1 MNILKNIITSAVL
14 TFCLASAAANACTSI
29 AWHTEEFGVIT
40 ARNNDWME
48 STKPYIGTITV
59 GTQRY
64 LHGLKSSGRTYKT
77 KYAIAGVLAY
87 GGLVHDGLNSEG
99 MSMNVLYYG
108 PMTLGDEEKEGTVSQ
123 LSLGEYL
130 LTNYASVAEVVDN
143 INDLEIFS
151 VALPGLPSSPLFHW
165 SLTDKSGDRVII
177 QYDPSGL
184 KLYRGKEAMVMTNQ
198 PSHQTHI
205 DAWKKMAVAKEHAN
219 KDVDFGSTG
228 NTNPRDRYLH
238 AQYFYQQLTQPASL
252 RNGMMKLS
260 GIASRVPHDAANKK
274 INGVMAGY
282 GTEWMLTQSLET
294 GDTVIEYNFG
304 DSWTQFNINM
314 YTLMKSGKTISIP
327 MDAPSYTIDLTKL
340 AIDLAK

>member
-1 MNILKNIITSAVL
+1 MGALLS
-14 TFCLASAAANACTSI
+14 FGLASTAANAWTAI

-40 ARNNDWME
+40 ARNNDWSE
-48 STKPYIGTITV
+48 STKPYIGTILA
-59 GTQRY
+59 GSQRY

-99 MSMNVLYYG
+99 LSMNALYYS
-108 PMTLGDEEKEGTVSQ
+108 PMSLGKKDKQGSVSQ
-123 LSLGEYL
+123 LSLGEYM
-130 LTNYASVAEVVDN
+130 LTNYASVSEVVEH
-143 INDLEIFS
+143 IHELETFS
-151 VALPGLPSSPLFHW
+151 VGLPGLASPAQFHW

-198 PSHQTHI
+198 PSHQSHLN
-205 DAWKKMAVAKEHAN
+205 AWNKAPAAKERAH
-219 KDVDFGSTG
+219 KDVDFGSKG

-238 AQYFYQQLTQPASL
+238 ARYFLEQLTQPSSL

-260 GIASRVPHDAANKK
+260 TVASRIPHDAANRE
-274 INGVMAGY
+274 ISGEMAGY
-282 GTEWMLTQSLET
+282 ATEWMLTQSLET
-294 GDTVIEYNFG
+294 GDTVIEYTY
-304 DSWTQFNINM
+304 DDKWIQYDINM
-314 YTLMKSGKTISIP
+314 YELMKSGKTISIP